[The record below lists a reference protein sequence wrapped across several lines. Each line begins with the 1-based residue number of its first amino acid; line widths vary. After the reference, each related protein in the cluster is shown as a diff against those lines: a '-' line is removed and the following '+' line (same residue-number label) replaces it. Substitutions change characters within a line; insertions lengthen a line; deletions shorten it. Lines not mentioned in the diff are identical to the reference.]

1 MKFSQIKELSNDE
14 LSSKLESLEEELFN
28 INFQSSL
35 TKSPK
40 TIKVSAIKKDIA
52 RIKTFLN
59 QRV

>member
-1 MKFSQIKELSNDE
+1 MKFSQIKELSGDE

-40 TIKVSAIKKDIA
+40 TNKVNAIKKDIA

>member
-1 MKFSQIKELSNDE
+1 MKFSQIKELSGEE
-14 LSSKLESLEEELFN
+14 LASKLESLEEELFN

-40 TIKVSAIKKDIA
+40 TSNVKAIKKDIA
-52 RIKTFLN
+52 RIKTFSN